1 LKLETEH
8 LPAHGETAEI
18 ILPIN
23 IIRSASCS
31 IKAQI
36 GLKNYSEKVSDEE
49 IEGFEIVN
57 DNVDFLD
64 EKTEKTETLDT
75 EDYEDEL
82 GSYENYSSFDD
93 FVSSNFVVN
102 EDESHVFYDY
112 QGEMNVEDLEDLKPV
127 LWKSLWNGK

>member
-8 LPAHGETAEI
+8 LPAHGDTAEL
-18 ILPIN
+18 ILPII

-49 IEGFEIVN
+49 IEGFELVN

-112 QGEMNVEDLEDLKPV
+112 QGEMNVDDLEDLKPV

>member
-8 LPAHGETAEI
+8 LPAHGETSEI